1 MVSDQ
6 LIQHYEDT
14 VKNGVAPHTMHNLP
28 LDCAIMLMKQLG
40 NIHPEGIVDIKQ
52 ANNIWNFVIN
62 QLKSKGYDPY
72 TFKIDGFKEI
82 VKAAQAVESKEKAA
96 EIALYLSKN

>member
-14 VKNGVAPHTMHNLP
+14 MENKPAPHTMHNLP
-28 LDCAIMLMKQLG
+28 LDCAIMLLEGLSKS
-40 NIHPEGIVDIKQ
+40 HPEGKVNIKQ
-52 ANNIWNFVIN
+52 ANNIWNYVIN
-62 QLKSKGYDPY
+62 ELKSRGFDPY

-82 VKAAQAVESKEKAA
+82 VKKAQEVDNKEKAA